1 MSAPPPD
8 PRADLDLALSA
19 ARSAGELVMRF
30 FGSGSEVTYKSPNQ
44 PVTEADLAADRTL
57 REILSADRPDYGWL
71 SEETA
76 DSPDRLARDRVWVV
90 DPIDGT
96 RSFVDGVPEFAI
108 SIGLAEGDR
117 ALVGVVYNPASGDLY
132 HAVLGGGAF
141 RNGERVVAAAGVRGQ
156 QGVLLASRSE
166 IRRGDLAP
174 LEDEWEVRPWGSTA
188 CKMVR
193 VAAGEAQAFVSRG
206 PKAEWDVCAA
216 ALIVAEAG
224 GEATDMFGEPFRYN
238 QADPLRRGVVA
249 ASPAAHARL
258 VDRVRSLGV
267 PPL

>member
-1 MSAPPPD
+1 MSRPLPD
-8 PRADLDLALSA
+8 LQADLDLALSA
-19 ARSAGELVMRF
+19 ARAAGELVMRF
-30 FGSGSEVTYKSPNQ
+30 FGSGSEVTYKSPDQ

-57 REILSADRPDYGWL
+57 REILSADRPGYGWL

-76 DSPDRLARDRVWVV
+76 DSADRLARDRVWVV

-96 RSFVDGVPEFAI
+96 RSFVQGVREFAI

-132 HAVLGGGAF
+132 HATLGGGAF
-141 RNGERVVAAAGVRGQ
+141 RDGARITVAADARAER
-156 QGVLLASRSE
+156 GVLLASRSE
-166 IRRGDLAP
+166 IRRGALAP
-174 LEDEWEVRPWGSTA
+174 LEDEWEIRPWGSTA

-193 VAAGEAQAFVSRG
+193 VAAGDAHAFVSRG

-216 ALIVAEAG
+216 ALIVSEAG
-224 GEATDMFGEPFRYN
+224 GVATDMFGAPFRYN
-238 QADPLRRGVVA
+238 RADPLRRGVVA
-249 ASPAAHARL
+249 TSPAAHGPLA
-258 VDRVRSLGV
+258 DRVRGLGV